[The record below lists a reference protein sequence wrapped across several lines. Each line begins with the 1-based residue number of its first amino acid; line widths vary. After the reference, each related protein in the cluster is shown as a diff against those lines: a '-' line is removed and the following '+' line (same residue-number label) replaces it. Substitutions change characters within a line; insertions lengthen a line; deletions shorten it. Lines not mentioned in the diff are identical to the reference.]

1 MGGGGLC
8 ADPCGQ
14 ESLCTMKGPA
24 GSDQEAPIH
33 QQAGLDQMPESLGDP
48 QLTSEAK
55 ILASCFSVKRTLN
68 MENEETCKQR
78 GQNREGGSL
87 NAWAKQKDN

>member
-1 MGGGGLC
+1 
-8 ADPCGQ
+8 
-14 ESLCTMKGPA
+14 MKGPA

-33 QQAGLDQMPESLGDP
+33 QQEGLDQMPESLGDP
-48 QLTSEAK
+48 PVDIRGQ

-68 MENEETCKQR
+68 MENEKTCKQR
-78 GQNREGGSL
+78 GRCFQSREGRSL